1 MELTYLLKW
10 IAGGGLV
17 TLAVYACFCLLKS
30 AQYLEDGEDERLWQN
45 LLYPGTP
52 ETGS

>member
-10 IAGGGLV
+10 IAGGLV

-30 AQYLEDGEDERLWQN
+30 AQRLEDGEDKRLWQN
-45 LLYPGTP
+45 LLYPGMP
-52 ETGS
+52 ETES